1 MNNFCHLATVD
12 LEALRME
19 NELLTHEVLH
29 LRARL
34 KDADRDWQQ
43 KMKVA
48 EATAKKEKTK
58 TARQIAQLEQRT
70 AELQQAKDD
79 IRWLLIRLDKSLFGP
94 VMRHRP
100 GFRNLFARHVMDSK
114 S

>member
-1 MNNFCHLATVD
+1 VNNFRHLAPGD

-43 KMKVA
+43 KMKIA
-48 EATAKKEKTK
+48 KTTAKKEKAQ

-79 IRWLLIRLDKSLFGP
+79 IRWLLNRLDKSFFGP

-100 GFRNLFARHVMDSK
+100 GFRNLLARHLADSE

>member
-1 MNNFCHLATVD
+1 MNNFRRLAPGD
-12 LEALRME
+12 LEALQME

-34 KDADRDWQQ
+34 KDVDRDWQQ
-43 KMKVA
+43 KLKV
-48 EATAKKEKTK
+48 EKATAKK
-58 TARQIAQLEQRT
+58 TARQIAQLEQHT

-79 IRWLLIRLDKSLFGP
+79 IRWLLNRLDKSLFGP
-94 VMRHRP
+94 VMRQRP
-100 GFRNLFARHVMDSK
+100 GFRKLMARHVADPK